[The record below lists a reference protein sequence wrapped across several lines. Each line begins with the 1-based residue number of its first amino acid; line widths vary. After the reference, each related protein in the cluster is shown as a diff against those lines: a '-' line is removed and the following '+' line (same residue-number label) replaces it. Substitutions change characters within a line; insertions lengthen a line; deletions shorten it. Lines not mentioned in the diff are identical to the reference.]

1 MENLV
6 KSLDTFGYESYFN
19 FQSSQRF
26 KTFRGGVYTL
36 MSYFA
41 TLAVIGYYLS
51 KLVARE
57 TPYLIYQTT
66 KIGSKNIK
74 YENEKINQGMF
85 PAFFKLSLWDNTT
98 ENGLAVDMNKLSFY
112 LTKYDLKAEQ
122 HIEKIEGKECS
133 FQEFPLWTKINSDAD
148 KQIPLS
154 FTKDRSAFNLSF
166 NEHVFCIPTNKT
178 DLSEF
183 FNTDKYN
190 IIIFA
195 IYNETSVPYYLYL
208 DLFYLYYNYDVSDY
222 KHPVTP
228 IMKYYGDVRVGQTE
242 AYLTS
247 FKFIETVINTDEG
260 WINSEH
266 NYNNFYSISD
276 SLNIQQVPSGTE
288 EGLFQFQYTR
298 DDHIIYYSRSYDK
311 IQDFLAN
318 IGGLLQVIKVFFN
331 TFNLPFTQLAF
342 RLDLINS
349 VFFFEKDFLN
359 KQDFKLKNKNSS
371 KKILETGNN
380 QMDKVNTKG
389 ISKEVTQGK
398 RFIKMSKQSIK
409 KMVEVQTENRINN
422 NDEKFMESPKNSPE
436 KIQGSTEVNYFI
448 GGTGVTDNNFKNQK
462 KQEIMQEIKYDP
474 VSGKEVVMT
483 YDINRTERLE
493 SNTEFLSENTKEK
506 YPLQSKRSRNIST
519 PNDPENYIR
528 RQSTKKYK
536 KFGFT
541 LLEEFLVVY
550 LSFLILK
557 DSQLMK
563 KKVIYENLWGN
574 LSYQYLNIKEMLQNF
589 ITVDEVDT
597 ILVNKLQSR
606 DKFVFEN
613 KKYSILDYLA

>member
-19 FQSSQRF
+19 FQSNQRF

-36 MSYFA
+36 MSYLA

-57 TPYLIYQTT
+57 APYLIYQTT

-112 LTKYDLKAEQ
+112 STKYDLKTEKNT
-122 HIEKIEGKECS
+122 EKIMGKECS
-133 FQEFPLWTKINSDAD
+133 FQEFPLWTQINHVDD
-148 KQIPLS
+148 QQMPLS
-154 FTKDRSAFNLSF
+154 FTNDYSAFNLSF
-166 NEHVFCIPTNKT
+166 NEHIFCIPTNET

-183 FNTDKYN
+183 FNTNKYN
-190 IIIFA
+190 IMIFA

-208 DLFYLYYNYDVSDY
+208 DLFYLYYEYDLSDY

-228 IMKYYGDVRVGQTE
+228 FIKYYGDVLVGPTQ
-242 AYLTS
+242 AYLSS
-247 FKFIETVINTDEG
+247 FKFIETVISTDEG
-260 WINSEH
+260 WINSVH
-266 NYNNFYSISD
+266 NFNNFYSISD
-276 SLNIQQVPSGTE
+276 PVNIQQIPSGTE
-288 EGLFQFQYTR
+288 EALFQFQYTR
-298 DDHIIYYSRSYDK
+298 DDQIIYYSRNYDK
-311 IQDFLAN
+311 IQDFLSRV
-318 IGGLLQVIKVFFN
+318 GGLLQIIKLFFS

-342 RLDLINS
+342 RLNLINS
-349 VFFFEKDFLN
+349 VFFFERDFLDT
-359 KQDFKLKNKNSS
+359 QVFKMKNKNSS
-371 KKILETGNN
+371 KKVLENFNN
-380 QMDKVNTKG
+380 QMDKKTTKG
-389 ISKEVTQGK
+389 ISKEETQGK

-409 KMVEVQTENRINN
+409 KLVEVQPDGRINN
-422 NDEKFMESPKNSPE
+422 EGISIESPKNSPE
-436 KIQGSTEVNYFI
+436 KIQGNTEVNYFI
-448 GGTGVTDNNFKNQK
+448 GGTGVTENNFANQK

-474 VSGKEVVMT
+474 VSGKEVVMI
-483 YDINRTERLE
+483 YDINRTERLQT
-493 SNTEFLSENTKEK
+493 NAEFLSDNTKEK
-506 YPLQSKRSRNIST
+506 YPLQSKRSRNLST

-528 RQSTKKYK
+528 RQITKKYI

-541 LLEEFLVVY
+541 LLEEFLVIY
-550 LSFLILK
+550 LSFLIRK

-563 KKVIYENLWGN
+563 KKIIYENLWGN
-574 LSYQYLNIKEMLQNF
+574 MSYQYLNVKEMLQNF

-597 ILVNKLQSR
+597 ILINKLQSR

-613 KKYSILDYLA
+613 KKYSILDYLT